1 MRLLE
6 QYNDA
11 LRTTED
17 VSITQL
23 NRILDASFNR
33 LIRRTRVQIRTP
45 RPAVDRNLSLLQEFR
60 ELVPAFRPD
69 RVDGYDRVLRS
80 LMRSAQ
86 GNGIA
91 VAHDL
96 TEIVRPGRPRIDV
109 SIHLMRPWPQQRRP
123 RAISAATAKALPP
136 QPPRPSPK
144 PSQRDVP
151 PTTS

>member
-11 LRTTED
+11 LRRTED

-45 RPAVDRNLSLLQEFR
+45 RPAVDRTLSLLQEFR
-60 ELVPAFRPD
+60 ELVPAVRPD

-80 LMRSAQ
+80 
-86 GNGIA
+86 
-91 VAHDL
+91 
-96 TEIVRPGRPRIDV
+96 
-109 SIHLMRPWPQQRRP
+109 
-123 RAISAATAKALPP
+123 
-136 QPPRPSPK
+136 
-144 PSQRDVP
+144 
-151 PTTS
+151 